1 MFEGIKIRG
10 ALLKHQKGDTT
21 SATAVYNELY
31 SQNYIRCSYI
41 LPWSVLLLRTG
52 GEENWKKVKEMLA
65 KAQKA
70 PDISDQNRAELIL
83 NFAIAEYKLG
93 NLDKAVELLERVH
106 QKSPSGDTYGALGCL
121 YIEQGNLEK
130 AMEINNA
137 ALEYDDEDPIAL
149 DNMGQTYYRL
159 LNDEEAAL
167 PYFKKAHEIKPSQID
182 TLWFLSRYDVK
193 EGKVSDAIE
202 KLETALG
209 GRFSP
214 LNTVTKAKI
223 EEELASL
230 KKQV

>member
-70 PDISDQNRAELIL
+70 PDINDQNRAELIL

-137 ALEYDDEDPIAL
+137 ALEYDDE
-149 DNMGQTYYRL
+149 GQTYYRL

>member
-10 ALLKHQKGDTT
+10 ALLKHQKGET
-21 SATAVYNELY
+21 AAACAVYQELY
-31 SQNYIRCSYI
+31 SQNYIRCAYI

-52 GEENWKKVKEMLA
+52 GEENYKKVKEMLA

-70 PDISDQNRAELIL
+70 PDINDQNRAELVL

-93 NLDKAVELLERVH
+93 NLDKAVELLERIH
-106 QKSPSGDTYGALGCL
+106 QKSPNGDTYGALGCL
-121 YIEQGNLEK
+121 YIEQGYLEK

-159 LNDEEAAL
+159 LNDEEKAL
-167 PYFKKAHEIKPSQID
+167 PYFKKAHEIKPTQID
-182 TLWFLSRYDVK
+182 TLWFLSRYDIK
-193 EGKVSDAIE
+193 EGKISDAIE
-202 KLETALG
+202 KLEAALG

-214 LNTVTKAKI
+214 LNTVTKAQI

-230 KKQV
+230 KK